1 MFLSAKAN
9 RPRWSNFLYMDNHKD
24 PIISESL
31 LLQFGARLKNYSK
44 GTIVFNE
51 GDRAR
56 YYWQIRQGEVKMN
69 NFNDEGKEF
78 IQGIFSKGESF
89 GEPPLLIS
97 KNYPASAVALTDVVL
112 LQLSQPVF
120 VEMLHEYPETAI
132 AISTRLA
139 NRLYYKSVMAS
150 EISSQDPEHR
160 LLKLIDYLKLHVEAM
175 PEDERYCVTLT
186 RQQLADLT
194 GLRVETVIRSIKALE
209 KKGAL
214 AIENRKIFR

>member
-1 MFLSAKAN
+1 
-9 RPRWSNFLYMDNHKD
+9 MDHHKD
-24 PIISESL
+24 PIIDENL

-44 GTIVFNE
+44 GTHIFNE
-51 GDRAR
+51 GDTAK
-56 YYWQIRQGEVKMN
+56 YYWQIQSGEIKMN
-69 NFNDEGKEF
+69 NFNEEGKEF
-78 IQGIFSKGESF
+78 IQGLFTKGESF

-97 KNYPASAVALTDVVL
+97 KNYPANAVALTDVVL
-112 LQLSQPVF
+112 LQLSQTVF
-120 VEMLHEYPETAI
+120 LELLHEHPETAI

-160 LLKLIDYLKLHVEAM
+160 LLKLIDYLKLHVEEI
-175 PEDERYCVTLT
+175 PEGQKYCVTLT

-194 GLRVETVIRSIKALE
+194 GLRVETVIRSIKNLE

-214 AIENRKIFR
+214 TIEHRKIFR